1 MSLQTF
7 YLYVLPI
14 MIAAA
19 GLIAAYLHG
28 RSDRGSTPPGE

>member
-14 MIAAA
+14 IIAAV
-19 GLIAAYLHG
+19 GLFAAYLHG
-28 RSDRGSTPPGE
+28 RSDRGPTPPGE